1 MRKIFHKNIL
11 FFLVVLSSFSAF
23 SQENSQ
29 NDELEANLKN
39 STITISGEEIKYSNH
54 FDFNI
59 DNFIQDGEIKRN
71 KLNISTLTFFNKN
84 LSFDIANSS
93 VNKLNTNTLNK
104 RRPLFENNNGID
116 LKGIEF
122 DPDITYVI
130 SGNIA
135 GGYQKDYYS
144 VILFNDEVKLDNLN
158 KNNNNYKDNT
168 NIEVVNQGSVFINAS
183 NEESKV
189 LQVNIYPNPASN
201 FITIESDNEVKSI
214 DVVDTRGRV
223 VKHSVANNQLS
234 QTINIEDL
242 SKGLYLVNVQFLN
255 GEIVQNKIIVID

>member
-1 MRKIFHKNIL
+1 MRKIFHKYIYF
-11 FFLVVLSSFSAF
+11 FFLILSSISVF
-23 SQENSQ
+23 SQENSSS
-29 NDELEANLKN
+29 DELEASLNN
-39 STITISGEEIKYSNH
+39 STITISGAKIRYSNH

-59 DNFIQDGEIKRN
+59 DNFFQVGEIKRN

-93 VNKLNTNTLNK
+93 INKLNTNTLNK

-144 VILFNDEVKLDNLN
+144 VILFNDEIKLDNLN

-183 NEESKV
+183 NEENKV
-189 LQVNIYPNPASN
+189 LQVNIYPNPARN
-201 FITIESDNEVKSI
+201 FIIIESDNGVNSI
-214 DVVDTRGRV
+214 EVVDTKGRI
-223 VKHSVANNQLS
+223 VKHSVVNNQLS
-234 QTINIEDL
+234 QTINIEDI